1 MPQSSL
7 PDRIHEVATGPAA
20 EQRVIKELT
29 PKLLAMVERYR
40 AEDLEYMSR
49 ERAKVET
56 DMNARSAAKAKE
68 MRQRSL
74 EFLEGAKGNNG
85 LITLDTVGREIDR
98 RWNEV
103 IATHVVPRRPSATK
117 IIPEAGNS

>member
-7 PDRIHEVATGPAA
+7 SDRIHEIATSPAA
-20 EQRVIKELT
+20 EQRIIEELT

-40 AEDLEYMSR
+40 AEDLEYMAQK
-49 ERAKVET
+49 RAKVET
-56 DMNARSAAKAKE
+56 AMNTRSAAKAKE

-74 EFLEGAKGNNG
+74 DFLEGVKGNNG
-85 LITLDTVGREIDR
+85 LITFDIAGREIDR

-103 IATHVVPRRPSATK
+103 LAIHEVPLRPSATR